1 MTYCVAIALDEGL
14 VFCSDSRTNAGPD
27 RVSKYSKMHRYFYNK
42 DRVFVILSAGNL
54 ATSQAVMSEV
64 QRDLEQDEKSKMLT
78 TSYVSD
84 IAEYLGGLLL
94 KQRKKYEFSV
104 EQTTLIDAGATLI
117 LGGQIRGRKPELY
130 MIYPEGNFII
140 PPETHPYLQ
149 IGETKYGKPIL
160 DRIIRKET
168 SHDIAMKCA
177 LVSIDST
184 MRSSGTVGPPIECL
198 FYRTDSLQ
206 PHERYFI
213 FEESN
218 SYLVKI
224 RTLWDESIREA
235 FSQLPNPANDF

>member
-1 MTYCVAIALDEGL
+1 
-14 VFCSDSRTNAGPD
+14 
-27 RVSKYSKMHRYFYNK
+27 
-42 DRVFVILSAGNL
+42 
-54 ATSQAVMSEV
+54 
-64 QRDLEQDEKSKMLT
+64 
-78 TSYVSD
+78 
-84 IAEYLGGLLL
+84 
-94 KQRKKYEFSV
+94 
-104 EQTTLIDAGATLI
+104 
-117 LGGQIRGRKPELY
+117 